1 MAIYL
6 PRSKLISK
14 AANFRPIAKQWTPRW
29 TMVKR
34 PFSKQHNNST
44 KATNTGN
51 VATGQGG
58 TKGKLNKIRR
68 KWRWGAGATI
78 LSVLDWWLLAAGGW
92 LTWRGVFLR
101 WTPIGFCLMAATHWH
116 LHNKEMDRKGLPRT
130 ASQWQSSF
138 YCSLPLRLMSKC
150 WGWLAD
156 CQVPTSMRPTVYGL
170 YSSTFGVNL
179 QEAAI
184 EDLKHYRSL
193 AEFFA
198 RSIKDNCRTIESNC
212 VVSPADGRI
221 LHFGPIDSDTHLE
234 QVKGITYSL
243 ESFLGPKWNTDE
255 LTTYIDSVKQ
265 KKDDTDLFHC
275 IIYLA
280 PGDYH
285 RFHSPTQ
292 WKPEIRRHFHGEL
305 LSVSP
310 KVAKWMPGLFCIN
323 ERATYIGEWEHG
335 FFSFTAVGATN
346 VGSVQVYVDEE
357 LKTNKWR
364 GLKVGSLKDKDF
376 DEVKLAQNTVLNK
389 GELVGQ
395 FNMGSTIVLVFEAP
409 KSFRFN
415 ITDGQAV
422 RVGQNLGCI
431 GQEDSG
437 SIDSGMESGE

>member
-1 MAIYL
+1 MSFHY
-6 PRSKLISK
+6 K
-14 AANFRPIAKQWTPRW
+14 
-29 TMVKR
+29 
-34 PFSKQHNNST
+34 ST
-44 KATNTGN
+44 
-51 VATGQGG
+51 
-58 TKGKLNKIRR
+58 IHR
-68 KWRWGAGATI
+68 
-78 LSVLDWWLLAAGGW
+78 
-92 LTWRGVFLR
+92 
-101 WTPIGFCLMAATHWH
+101 
-116 LHNKEMDRKGLPRT
+116 
-130 ASQWQSSF
+130 
-138 YCSLPLRLMSKC
+138 
-150 WGWLAD
+150 
-156 CQVPTSMRPTVYGL
+156 
-170 YSSTFGVNL
+170 
-179 QEAAI
+179 
-184 EDLKHYRSL
+184 HYRSL

-335 FFSFTAVGATN
+335 FFSFTAVGKFYTFTLMLIIIFFTQSYEVN
-346 VGSVQVYVDEE
+346 SQNN
-357 LKTNKWR
+357 LKGPCCRLIKN
-364 GLKVGSLKDKDF
+364 
-376 DEVKLAQNTVLNK
+376 
-389 GELVGQ
+389 
-395 FNMGSTIVLVFEAP
+395 
-409 KSFRFN
+409 
-415 ITDGQAV
+415 
-422 RVGQNLGCI
+422 
-431 GQEDSG
+431 
-437 SIDSGMESGE
+437 